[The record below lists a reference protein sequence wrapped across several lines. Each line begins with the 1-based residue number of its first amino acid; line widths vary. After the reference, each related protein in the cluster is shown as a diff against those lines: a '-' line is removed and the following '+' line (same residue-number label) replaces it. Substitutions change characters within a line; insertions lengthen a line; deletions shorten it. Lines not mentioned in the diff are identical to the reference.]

1 MIKDAPNA
9 RIIRLRKN
17 YRSAP
22 EIVEGAAAVISHNR
36 GEERCLE
43 AVCRKGTPIRL
54 ITASSSWSEAIFTA
68 KEINRLMGGIGML
81 ETDGRVHM
89 EQERSFGDIAVLY
102 RTRRQSA
109 QLEQCLR
116 KEGIPYV
123 VAGREDF
130 LLEKKVRRTICFFK
144 WLLRQDDT
152 VSYEIGR
159 KLFAGPEE
167 EKEKLPSILETY
179 LPAVRKEKPGKLLKQ
194 WAALFSMEEE
204 KGIKKLLNMAHF
216 YKNMDDFLDSLSF
229 GVENDLKRAGE
240 SQYSSDAVTLMT
252 LHSAK
257 GLEFPEIILH
267 GVQKGML
274 PLEGGNASQDLEEER
289 RLFYVGMT
297 RAKEALTITFSGEPS
312 VFLAEIPNKDIVR
325 EEAEKP
331 KKKEEDGQMSLFD
344 FMR

>member
-1 MIKDAPNA
+1 M
-9 RIIRLRKN
+9 
-17 YRSAP
+17 
-22 EIVEGAAAVISHNR
+22 
-36 GEERCLE
+36 
-43 AVCRKGTPIRL
+43 
-54 ITASSSWSEAIFTA
+54 
-68 KEINRLMGGIGML
+68 
-81 ETDGRVHM
+81 
-89 EQERSFGDIAVLY
+89 
-102 RTRRQSA
+102 
-109 QLEQCLR
+109 
-116 KEGIPYV
+116 
-123 VAGREDF
+123 
-130 LLEKKVRRTICFFK
+130 EKKVRRTICFFK

-229 GVENDLKRAGE
+229 GVENDLKRAGG

-267 GVQKGML
+267 GVQKSML

-297 RAKEALTITFSGEPS
+297 RAKEADVYKRQTL
-312 VFLAEIPNKDIVR
+312 
-325 EEAEKP
+325 
-331 KKKEEDGQMSLFD
+331 
-344 FMR
+344 